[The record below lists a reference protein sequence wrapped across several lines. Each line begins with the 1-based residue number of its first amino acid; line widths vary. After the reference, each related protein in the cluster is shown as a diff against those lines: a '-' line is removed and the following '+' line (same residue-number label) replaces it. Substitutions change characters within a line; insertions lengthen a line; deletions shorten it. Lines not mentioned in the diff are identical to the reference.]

1 MSETKKTDTV
11 AEAAVP
17 KQASA
22 PEDGSAEREVLLRV
36 EGLTKHF
43 PIKKGILQRQVGAVK
58 AVDGLDFEVRKGE
71 TLGVVGESGCGKS
84 TMGRVITRLEDPTG
98 GKITFE
104 GKDITRLS
112 TAQMRP
118 LRRDIQMIFQDP
130 YGSLNPRHTIGS
142 IVSAPFRLQGVEPEG
157 GVKKEVQR
165 LLELVGLSPEHYN
178 RYPHEFSGGQRQRIG
193 IARALA
199 LKPKLVVADEPV
211 SALDVSIQAQV
222 VNLMDDLQE
231 ELGLTYVIIAHD
243 LSVVRHVSDR
253 IAVMYL
259 GKIVEL
265 ADRTSLYEAPMHP
278 YTKALMSAVPVPD
291 TKRRGAKSERILLR
305 GDVPSPI
312 APPSGCHF
320 HTRCWKATQICA
332 TTEPQLVELKPGQR
346 VACHHPENFADQ
358 APQDTVLLSAAKEAS
373 ELVPDAVVSDG
384 PAEEPA
390 EPAEPA
396 EPSAAE
402 KAEESA
408 GSEKSAEAEEPE
420 KAEKSAEAEEPEK
433 AEESAEAKASGTAE
447 APAPAEAAETPENAE
462 VAETTEAAEPAET
475 AEPEEASQATESA
488 EAAKSEEASEAT
500 EAAEATES
508 KETSEVTES
517 AEAATAEAT
526 AEASDTA
533 AAPEAAE
540 AAAAVETSEE
550 KTGPGAKSTTA
561 KSTTGKASSGKSTTA
576 KAAAPS
582 DSEEPTGK

>member
-1 MSETKKTDTV
+1 MSETKKTD
-11 AEAAVP
+11 EAAIP
-17 KQASA
+17 QQAS
-22 PEDGSAEREVLLRV
+22 DSRGSADREVLLRV

-43 PIKKGILQRQVGAVK
+43 PIKKGILRRQVGAVK
-58 AVDGLDFEVRKGE
+58 AVDGIDFEVRKGE

-84 TMGRVITRLEDPTG
+84 TMGRVITRLQDPTG

-104 GKDITRLS
+104 GQDITRLS
-112 TAQMRP
+112 TGQLRP

-165 LLELVGLSPEHYN
+165 LLSLVGLSPEHYN

-222 VNLMDDLQE
+222 VNLMDDLQQ

-265 ADRTSLYEAPMHP
+265 ADRTSLYETPMHP

-291 TKRRGAKSERILLR
+291 PKRRGQKNERILLR

-312 APPSGCHF
+312 APPSGCRF
-320 HTRCWKATQICA
+320 HTRCWKATEICR

-358 APQDTVLLSAAKEAS
+358 APQDTVLLSAAKAAS

-384 PAEEPA
+384 SAKTEPAAGEKPAAEEKPA
-390 EPAEPA
+390 AGKAPATKDTASEEAPEA
-396 EPSAAE
+396 AASESAA
-402 KAEESA
+402 
-408 GSEKSAEAEEPE
+408 SAEAV
-420 KAEKSAEAEEPEK
+420 
-433 AEESAEAKASGTAE
+433 
-447 APAPAEAAETPENAE
+447 AEAA
-462 VAETTEAAEPAET
+462 
-475 AEPEEASQATESA
+475 
-488 EAAKSEEASEAT
+488 
-500 EAAEATES
+500 
-508 KETSEVTES
+508 
-517 AEAATAEAT
+517 
-526 AEASDTA
+526 DTA
-533 AAPEAAE
+533 PVPEAAE
-540 AAAAVETSEE
+540 AAAAAEATGE
-550 KTGPGAKSTTA
+550 KTGPGAKSTA
-561 KSTTGKASSGKSTTA
+561 GKATGKAAKKAPGKSA
-576 KAAAPS
+576 PGSGAEEPS
-582 DSEEPTGK
+582 DE